1 MGKKY
6 DKADNLQQL
15 PSGSWRFEKMING
28 QRIRITFPGKPTQ
41 AEIQLAIAERLQ
53 VNPED
58 IAYYKQTFK
67 VLAESYIKSKRQ
79 VLSVAT
85 IREYERLLNNV
96 IPADLLK
103 TPLSK
108 ISQVQVQSVVNDYA
122 SNHKPKST
130 ANYSS
135 FICSVLRMYGKNY
148 RITLPLKTDSDVY
161 IPTNEDVKSILDAVR
176 DTRFEIPFMLAVYGL
191 RRSEILAVT
200 ADDIEII
207 DDTVAVV
214 HVTKGLVEDSKHVWV
229 TKSPKTRQSKR
240 DVNIS
245 VDLAQKIIN
254 QGFAYQGNAGYI
266 NDRLHEIQD
275 KLGIQRFSLHKLR
288 HFFATWLSE
297 NGINEAD
304 ILSLGGWSTPNI
316 MKSVYRHSRLKD
328 DETARQ
334 TIINNLTND
343 IS

>member
-1 MGKKY
+1 MGMKY

-15 PSGSWRFEKMING
+15 PSGSWRYEKMING

-58 IAYYKQTFK
+58 VEHYRETFK
-67 VLAESYIKSKRQ
+67 ICAESYINSKKQ
-79 VLSVAT
+79 VLSPSTVK
-85 IREYERLLNNV
+85 EYRRFVKNV
-96 IPADLLK
+96 IPASLLK

-108 ISQVQVQSVVNDYA
+108 ITRLMIQGVVNDYA
-122 SNHKPKST
+122 SDHGAKST
-130 ANYSS
+130 SNYSS
-135 FICSVLRMYGKNY
+135 FICSVLRMYGKSY
-148 RITLPLKTDSDVY
+148 TITLPQKTDTDAY
-161 IPTNEDVKSILDAVR
+161 IPSNDDIKSILDSVR
-176 DTRFEIPFMLAVYGL
+176 GTRFEIPFMLAVFGL
-191 RRSEILAVT
+191 RRSEILALT

-207 DDTVAVV
+207 SDTVAVA
-214 HVTKGLVEDSKHVWV
+214 HITKGLVQDSDGNWI

-245 VDLAQKIIN
+245 VDLAQKILN
-254 QGFAYQGNAGYI
+254 QGFAYQGNAGYL

-275 KLGIQRFSLHKLR
+275 KLKIPHFSLHKMR

-297 NGINEAD
+297 NGYNEAD
-304 ILSLGGWSTPNI
+304 ILALGGWSTPNV
-316 MKSVYRHSRLKD
+316 MKAVYRHSRLKD

-334 TIINNLTND
+334 TIINNLTNA